1 MGIPSCIIT
10 LVAFDWQF
18 FRSLYWD
25 KSLRDPIQQVKQR
38 KTDFSLTTF
47 LSFYLA
53 SVSFL
58 ITKHRSTFF
67 LDFLW
72 FSFQKLV
79 LTQVVACS
87 ETIDVAAFSV
97 TNFGL
102 DLFFSRCHLLLKLS
116 FGNVIGSRALIR
128 ESNWWFQTAKQQRV
142 WNMDQLEQHY
152 FFSVFTPRSYSSPTN
167 EHGAP
172 HKRGQR
178 GKTFFFKSWQFLL
191 LIIIVNKI

>member
-1 MGIPSCIIT
+1 MPWSNLRCIC
-10 LVAFDWQF
+10 DWKLFIESNHCVTQSNTAANGRFFSAIFSFFASKRGHTQLHNYIGCIWLTF

-79 LTQVVACS
+79 LTQVIACS
-87 ETIDVAAFSV
+87 ETIEVFLRS
-97 TNFGL
+97 
-102 DLFFSRCHLLLKLS
+102 FFCHQLWPGPLLPKMAS
-116 FGNVIGSRALIR
+116 SSEALIW
-128 ESNWWFQTAKQQRV
+128 ECNW
-142 WNMDQLEQHY
+142 
-152 FFSVFTPRSYSSPTN
+152 FSSS
-167 EHGAP
+167 HL
-172 HKRGQR
+172 R
-178 GKTFFFKSWQFLL
+178 
-191 LIIIVNKI
+191 I

>member
-1 MGIPSCIIT
+1 MPWSNLRCICDWKLFIESNHCVTQSNTAANGRFFSAIFSFYLFLPQNVGIPSCIIT

-79 LTQVVACS
+79 LTQVIACS
-87 ETIDVAAFSV
+87 ETIEVFLRS
-97 TNFGL
+97 
-102 DLFFSRCHLLLKLS
+102 FFCHQLWPGPLLLKMPS
-116 FGNVIGSRALIR
+116 SSEALIW
-128 ESNWWFQTAKQQRV
+128 ECNWFSSSHQR
-142 WNMDQLEQHY
+142 
-152 FFSVFTPRSYSSPTN
+152 
-167 EHGAP
+167 
-172 HKRGQR
+172 
-178 GKTFFFKSWQFLL
+178 
-191 LIIIVNKI
+191 I